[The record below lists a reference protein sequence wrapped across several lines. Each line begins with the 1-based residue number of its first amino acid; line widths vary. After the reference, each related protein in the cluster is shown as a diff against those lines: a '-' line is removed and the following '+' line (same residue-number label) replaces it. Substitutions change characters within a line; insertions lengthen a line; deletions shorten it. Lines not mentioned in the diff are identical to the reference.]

1 MGQQHA
7 HQSAT
12 AATAGQKATLSG
24 TLDRLK
30 MLKPRRSVSHPA
42 PDGGGA
48 GDAAEI
54 CPYASSA
61 AGANSRLHHLP
72 HLHHNDLRS
81 AVTPGVSRCATL
93 GRVKTLEMTEYQKDK
108 LLNEANTVKIRESKE
123 YTLSLGRNHKVKS
136 RKPYSESDEYDL
148 DTDTDNSTGDSG
160 GPLDNFAAEAR
171 SQGVGCSSS
180 SAAGPTQV
188 LNNQRGHGD
197 GLNNQ
202 RRHPQQQQRRT
213 TFGSPFMANHQQQ
226 SHEQPQK
233 TIQPS
238 SASYRQHNINI

>member
-1 MGQQHA
+1 MLLSATEHPPHANIGYGEIPKSCTMDNRQNLVEHQIYATIQRKQPPMPPFGAAASSQHFHLQQQHA
-7 HQSAT
+7 QQSP
-12 AATAGQKATLSG
+12 AAAAAAAAGQKATLSG

-42 PDGGGA
+42 PDGGGGGA

-108 LLNEANTVKIRESKE
+108 LLNEANTVKIRVSEI
-123 YTLSLGRNHKVKS
+123 LLINFNH
-136 RKPYSESDEYDL
+136 YWL
-148 DTDTDNSTGDSG
+148 
-160 GPLDNFAAEAR
+160 
-171 SQGVGCSSS
+171 Q
-180 SAAGPTQV
+180 
-188 LNNQRGHGD
+188 
-197 GLNNQ
+197 
-202 RRHPQQQQRRT
+202 
-213 TFGSPFMANHQQQ
+213 
-226 SHEQPQK
+226 
-233 TIQPS
+233 
-238 SASYRQHNINI
+238 